1 MASQVK
7 KLTRASLC
15 ACAAVVIL
23 YMAAVLPT
31 GRLALTAVAG
41 LAIMLAVVNCG
52 AWYAL
57 GAFAVS
63 AVLGVLISP
72 LKSCAA
78 AFSLFLGWYP
88 IVKSFAERIRQRLLE
103 WLVKLLAF
111 NAALAV
117 AMRFFRLLL
126 AEGLGDFG
134 SGWPVAAVWLCAN
147 VVFVIYDFGLTQ
159 IIQVYLNRFVKK

>member
-7 KLTRASLC
+7 KLTRASLS

-23 YMAAVLPT
+23 YISAILPT

-63 AVLGVLISP
+63 AVLGFLISP

-88 IVKSFAERIRQRLLE
+88 IVKSIAERIRRRALE
-103 WLVKLLAF
+103 WLVKLIAF

-117 AMRFFRLLL
+117 AMCFFRILL
-126 AEGLGDFG
+126 AEGFDIFN
-134 SGWPVAAVWLCAN
+134 SGWPAAALWFGAN

-159 IIQVYLNRFVKK
+159 IIQFYLNRFIKK